1 MSNSL
6 ISWFRVFCGEDT
18 INKKISSD
26 NAECHSEN
34 LKQNDSKDLESY
46 FIFFFF
52 FGFFLFFIFFIF
64 FIYFF
69 FILPILF
76 YF

>member
-1 MSNSL
+1 MNPLFEHIPPCSRNKGGSREVSNSL

-34 LKQNDSKDLESY
+34 VKQNDSEDLESY
-46 FIFFFF
+46 FRSDSQ
-52 FGFFLFFIFFIF
+52 GDL
-64 FIYFF
+64 
-69 FILPILF
+69 
-76 YF
+76 